1 LGYTFGEGV
10 EKKHWEFVLG
20 VESAIS
26 RKEFSLAGASV
37 PAGAGLKAIFNNLPL
52 KRIQKV

>member
-1 LGYTFGEGV
+1 LGYSFGEGV
-10 EKKHWEFVLG
+10 EKRHWKFVLG

-26 RKEFSLAGASV
+26 RREFSLAGASV
-37 PAGAGLKAIFNNLPL
+37 PAGAGLKAIFNNLLL